1 MKGPL
6 ITSRMNKSR
15 RQCWLH
21 KIRVS
26 LWIKQGRWNVVVDFV
41 VSLEEASAGRR
52 GASACYISNYRPID
66 TADTNYKALAQH
78 KAYNNTDIQADTKT
92 RQCETIFVAQ
102 WKKGNFLLSVFP
114 ANQHLICDGQ
124 LQWLLQ
130 VKKKETGDNGTFRAL
145 SETLIGW
152 KAALYVKRS
161 LPFPDSDWRTVS
173 EMKHVLAT
181 DVHSS
186 GFNISL
192 KAPAD
197 GGSAQVDK
205 EKMKADWRKSPFAS
219 HGNRHNQ
226 PLGRCL
232 QLDALKWRYELRSPA
247 IKTSASCHGHVS
259 QTMTQIELCAARACW
274 QVNRKVVRRVPHDP
288 QLLAGNRTSCNLLND
303 AIPFHSFHLRQP
315 RFTCWLWRW
324 PTFQLKVLSLAR
336 IVCGPNHRLLCYVL

>member
-1 MKGPL
+1 
-6 ITSRMNKSR
+6 
-15 RQCWLH
+15 
-21 KIRVS
+21 
-26 LWIKQGRWNVVVDFV
+26 
-41 VSLEEASAGRR
+41 
-52 GASACYISNYRPID
+52 
-66 TADTNYKALAQH
+66 
-78 KAYNNTDIQADTKT
+78 
-92 RQCETIFVAQ
+92 
-102 WKKGNFLLSVFP
+102 
-114 ANQHLICDGQ
+114 
-124 LQWLLQ
+124 
-130 VKKKETGDNGTFRAL
+130 
-145 SETLIGW
+145 
-152 KAALYVKRS
+152 
-161 LPFPDSDWRTVS
+161 
-173 EMKHVLAT
+173 MKHVLAT

-288 QLLAGNRTSCNLLND
+288 QLLAGNRTSRNLLND